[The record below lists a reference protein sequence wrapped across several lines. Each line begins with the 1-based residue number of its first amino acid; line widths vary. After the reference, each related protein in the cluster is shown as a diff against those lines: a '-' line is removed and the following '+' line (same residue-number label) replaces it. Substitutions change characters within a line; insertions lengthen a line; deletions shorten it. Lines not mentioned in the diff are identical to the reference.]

1 MAAPDHKK
9 KPRLANSVK
18 GKQPCKQRSHDGNGS
33 TGAVLW
39 GCSQSVN
46 ATVRKHTGGHCVRY
60 FSNCVSVYEVLTVIA
75 IKARLRVWSELDTGA
90 FSRYFTYLVLERRE
104 MTRNE

>member
-9 KPRLANSVK
+9 KSRLANSVK

-75 IKARLRVWSELDTGA
+75 IKARSCVCGRSWIQVLFRATLRTW
-90 FSRYFTYLVLERRE
+90 F
-104 MTRNE
+104 